1 MTLLDQ
7 KDSQAIWAKT
17 FPSGATKPLVVHL
30 LDVAAVARELQDA
43 SPARLARE
51 AVAADIDPI
60 NLRDLR
66 VWLAALHDLG
76 KCSVAFQSKSTDRL
90 HWPEA
95 LLGEFRRP
103 NDPGHW
109 RSTATLLK
117 HPSIWPRVRALMSG
131 VNAQTIKNLLPAS
144 VGHHGRPP
152 DEGDW
157 TRLVEP
163 AIGAASVPIA
173 LQIFDEV
180 SAVVP
185 PPINL
190 VLTRQTALY
199 LSWQAS
205 GLVTVADWVGS
216 DADFFGPG
224 RIADLTDYYDEARQ
238 IARRALAAKG
248 LMPSAPAPKPG
259 LAAVAPEITTPH
271 PMQTWAQTV
280 ALPEGSCLAI
290 IEDVTGSGKTE
301 AALTLAS
308 RMIAAGKG
316 EGLFLALPTEATANA
331 MFDRLEV
338 AHRGLFAPGAS
349 PSLVLTHG
357 RAALSEPFLKVRTAP
372 PDTAEAQCNDWIAD
386 HRRKA
391 FFADVGAG
399 TIDQAFLAILQKRH
413 LTLRQYGLAGR
424 ILIVDEAHAYDAYM
438 EEELAQLLS
447 LHTLSGGSAIVL
459 SATLPQAKRAAM
471 IKAYAASG
479 APQSDAFPLAT
490 LAARSG
496 VIETPV
502 APASS
507 GRRKVT
513 VRRVAS
519 AEDMHVRAAEAA
531 RAGAAV
537 LVMRNAVDAATASMA
552 ALRELGCE
560 TDLFHARFA
569 HVDRA
574 AIERR
579 VLDRF
584 GKRGTGAGRAGQVL
598 VATQVVEQS
607 LDVDFDVI
615 FSDLAPVD
623 LLVQRAGRL
632 WRHARDGRPVP
643 APVLRVLSP
652 EPTGDV
658 PAEWLEPVLGAG
670 AYVYRNPGVMWRS
683 ARAIF
688 GAGRIVTPDGLR
700 ELIEAVYGP
709 GAAPLPPGLE
719 RRALEA
725 EGTEM
730 GDRAQAGFNTIDLAA
745 GYGVLG
751 DLPKDQEIGTRLGE
765 EVRILRLARLDGGE
779 VRPWAEGPQG
789 WARSELK
796 VRSSWLCDLRE
807 PPELGRGLA
816 KARADWPDWDRST
829 IAVVKENGKLF
840 LEGKTLL
847 RYDRQLGLRR
857 EVID

>member
-1 MTLLDQ
+1 M
-7 KDSQAIWAKT
+7 
-17 FPSGATKPLVVHL
+17 
-30 LDVAAVARELQDA
+30 
-43 SPARLARE
+43 
-51 AVAADIDPI
+51 
-60 NLRDLR
+60 
-66 VWLAALHDLG
+66 
-76 KCSVAFQSKSTDRL
+76 
-90 HWPEA
+90 
-95 LLGEFRRP
+95 
-103 NDPGHW
+103 PGV
-109 RSTATLLK
+109 K
-117 HPSIWPRVRALMSG
+117 
-131 VNAQTIKNLLPAS
+131 AQTVKNLLSAS

-163 AIGAASVPIA
+163 ALGAASLPIA

-180 SAVVP
+180 TAVVP
-185 PPINL
+185 PPIDL
-190 VLTRQTALY
+190 VMNRQTALD

-224 RIADLTDYYDEARQ
+224 RIADPKTYYEEARQ
-238 IARRALAAKG
+238 IARRALAKKG
-248 LMPSAPAPKPG
+248 LIPSAPTPKPG
-259 LAAVAPEITTPH
+259 LAAAAPEITTPH
-271 PMQTWAQTV
+271 PMQSWAHTV
-280 ALPEGSCLAI
+280 ELPEGHCLAV

-316 EGLFLALPTEATANA
+316 EGLYFALPTEATANA
-331 MFDRLEV
+331 MFDRLKV
-338 AHRGLFAPGAS
+338 AHRGLFASEAS
-349 PSLVLTHG
+349 PSLVLAHG
-357 RAALSEPFLKVRTAP
+357 RAALSEPFAKVRSAAP
-372 PDTAEAQCNDWIAD
+372 DSTEAQCNDWIAD

-424 ILIVDEAHAYDAYM
+424 ILIVDEAHAFDAYM
-438 EEELAQLLS
+438 EEELARLLS

-459 SATLPQAKRAAM
+459 SATLPLAKRAAM
-471 IKAYAASG
+471 IKAYVAYG
-479 APQSDAFPLAT
+479 EPQENAFPLAT

-502 APASS
+502 APAPS
-507 GRRKVT
+507 GQRIVT
-513 VRRVAS
+513 VRRVS
-519 AEDMHVRAAEAA
+519 SVEDMHQQAAEAA
-531 RAGAAV
+531 QAGAAV
-537 LVMRNAVDAATASMA
+537 LVMRNAVDEAIASKAAIC
-552 ALRELGCE
+552 ELGCA

-574 AIERR
+574 VIERR

-615 FSDLAPVD
+615 FTDLAPVD

-643 APVLRVLSP
+643 APVMHILSP

-658 PAEWLEPVLGAG
+658 AAEWLAPVLGAG
-670 AYVYRNPGVMWRS
+670 AHVYRNPGVMWRS
-683 ARAIF
+683 ARVIF
-688 GAGRIVTPDGLR
+688 GVGRIETPGELR
-700 ELIEAVYGP
+700 CLIEAVYGP
-709 GAAPLPPGLE
+709 GAEPVPKGLE
-719 RRALEA
+719 LRALEA
-725 EGTEM
+725 EGTEL
-730 GDRAQAGFNTIDLAA
+730 GHRAQADFNTIELAA

-751 DLPKDQEIGTRLGE
+751 DLPQDQEIGTRLGE
-765 EVRILRLARLDGGE
+765 EVRILRLARLDEGE
-779 VRPWAEGPQG
+779 VRPWAEGRQG

-796 VRSSWLCDLRE
+796 VPAKWLCNLQE
-807 PPELGRGLA
+807 PTELVAALG
-816 KARADWPDWDRST
+816 KARSGWPEWDR
-829 IAVVKENGKLF
+829 AMMGVVEEEGKLR
-840 LEGKTLL
+840 LEGETAL
-847 RYDRQLGLRR
+847 RYDTQLGLRR